1 MWLMMTKEHR
11 MQLVFPATDDHTHLL
26 PDQKKVEMV
35 AAARQNMAIDL
46 L

>member
-1 MWLMMTKEHR
+1 MMTKEHR